1 MKNIFRAKFLLSAS
15 LLAVVLVLTSCKVN
29 AQKQNRYVVSGTI
42 KGLNTGW
49 VKLTKAGGPD
59 GKLVVLDSTQLVS
72 GAFKFIGS
80 VETPDMVDLSIEK
93 KSGRFMLENSV
104 INIDIDLSTLKAQD
118 WRFTPKVSGSKTQEI
133 FEKVDAEAMAVLKN
147 PKYKELESLNE
158 AYSKAKKSNDPKL
171 LEEATALQKSLE
183 PLFEERSAAY
193 KKVLYDYARNNPS
206 SAVAV
211 HVLGYQ
217 YSEGR
222 MSKEQLKEFY
232 ELFKGDAKQT
242 TFYKNYITKVYKDV
256 FENLGVGNKAP
267 GFTLNMSNGKQV
279 SLADVKGKYRLVD
292 FWASWCV
299 PCRESFPHLKE
310 LRKKYGT
317 DKFEIVGVG
326 TADVQDK
333 WVKAIEEDQIQ
344 WIQVFD
350 DSGENNKGRAP
361 YGPVAKLYGVP
372 FLPTTFLIDE
382 NQTIL
387 LRNASKEELDAKLKE
402 LLGY

>member
-1 MKNIFRAKFLLSAS
+1 
-15 LLAVVLVLTSCKVN
+15 
-29 AQKQNRYVVSGTI
+29 
-42 KGLNTGW
+42 
-49 VKLTKAGGPD
+49 
-59 GKLVVLDSTQLVS
+59 
-72 GAFKFIGS
+72 
-80 VETPDMVDLSIEK
+80 
-93 KSGRFMLENSV
+93 MLENSV

-147 PKYKELESLNE
+147 PKYKELESLYE